1 MLHIKYENHLID
13 TVVTAKSFILCHRS
27 PIMRRL
33 LTTSIL
39 ILGIS
44 SVVSQLVVVR
54 EFLAVFGG
62 NELTFGIILANW
74 TLLTGIGSYLGRKI
88 TPSRRTLIFLH
99 IGLGV
104 LPLTQLVL
112 LRVTKTMLF
121 ISGEVADPAELFA
134 WSFILLAPFCLISGG
149 FLIVACSLFAQK
161 KQPSDIGD
169 VYIIDSLGDIAGGAL
184 FSFLL
189 VYVFS
194 QVQIACILLVANV
207 SMALTTSFSLKSRLV
222 VVCAVILVG
231 LGAITTGI
239 DLNYGTVQTLYP
251 GQSVLHQESSLY
263 GNIVVT
269 RLDSQITIY
278 ENGTPF
284 FSTGDVI
291 AREETVHYP
300 MVQRDEPFSTVLL
313 LGGGAS
319 GTIQEVLKYPAA
331 VDYVELD
338 PSIIAISQT
347 YTKNLSGAN
356 IFEMDARKYV
366 KEASTVYDVIIV
378 DVPDPDS
385 AQINRLYTVE
395 FFEEAKRIL
404 AENGI
409 FSTSVSASPNYMGES
424 TRQLNSSL
432 YRSLKSIFKNVII
445 IPGRSI
451 YFLASDGNLTY
462 NIAQVIEEKAIPT
475 QYVNKYYLSGTI
487 TEDRIEMVQ
496 ASATE
501 TVAENT
507 DFNPQAYYYYLL
519 FWMSQFRSHFLVF
532 LVVIA
537 LLVVVLAIRIAP
549 HPVPLALVTTGFA
562 GTSLEVVLVLGFQ
575 ILYGYVYSQI
585 GILVTSF
592 LIGLVLGAFY
602 INRTQKICH
611 KHSLVIMEGLL
622 AGFAVFT
629 GIILPHM
636 TQAFFPMV
644 IGVLGAFVGAE
655 FPLASR
661 LYYRDIQVTAATLYS
676 ADLLGGCLGAL
687 VVSAL
692 LVPVLGVLWVCFLV
706 GALVFMSGLLV
717 LWKG

>member
-1 MLHIKYENHLID
+1 MK
-13 TVVTAKSFILCHRS
+13 
-27 PIMRRL
+27 RL
-33 LTTSIL
+33 LIASIL

-74 TLLTGIGSYLGRKI
+74 TLLTGIGSYLGKKI
-88 TPSRRTLIFLH
+88 EPSQRTLIFLH

-112 LRVTKTMLF
+112 LRVTKTVLF
-121 ISGEVADPAELFA
+121 ISGEVADPTELFA
-134 WSFILLAPFCLISGG
+134 WSFALLAPLCLISGG
-149 FLIVACSLFAQK
+149 FLIVACSLYAQK
-161 KQPSDIGD
+161 EQPSDIGN

-189 VYVFS
+189 VYFLS
-194 QVQIACILLVANV
+194 QIQIAYVLLVANV
-207 SMALTTSFSLKSRLV
+207 SMALITSFSSRSKLAI
-222 VVCAVILVG
+222 VCAVILVG
-231 LGAITTGI
+231 LGVITTGI
-239 DLNYGTVQTLYP
+239 DLNHITIQALYP
-251 GQSVLHQESSLY
+251 GQSILHQESSLY

-291 AREETVHYP
+291 TREETVHYP
-300 MVQRDEPFSTVLL
+300 MVQRDKPFYTVLL

-338 PSIIAISQT
+338 PSIITVSQT
-347 YTKNLSGAN
+347 YTENLSGAR

-366 KEASTVYDVIIV
+366 KEANTVYDVIIV

-395 FFEEAKRIL
+395 FFREAKKIL

-409 FSTSVSASPNYMGES
+409 FSTSVRASPNYMGNP

-432 YRSLKSIFKNVII
+432 YRSLKSVFKNVII
-445 IPGRSI
+445 IPGNSL
-451 YFLASDGNLTY
+451 YFLASDGSLTY
-462 NIAQVIEEKAIPT
+462 DIAQKIDEKGIPT
-475 QYVNKYYLSGTI
+475 QYVNKYYLSGVI

-496 ASATE
+496 TSAAE
-501 TVAENT
+501 HVAENT
-507 DFNPQAYYYYLL
+507 DFNPQAYLYYLS

-532 LVVIA
+532 LVMVAI
-537 LLVVVLAIRIAP
+537 LVVILAVRIAP

-562 GTSLEVVLVLGFQ
+562 GTALEVVLVLGFQ

-585 GILVTSF
+585 GILITSF
-592 LIGLVLGAFY
+592 LVGLIGGAFY
-602 INRTQKICH
+602 INRTPEISR
-611 KHSLVIMEGLL
+611 KHYLVIMEGLL
-622 AGFAVFT
+622 AGIAVIT
-629 GIILPHM
+629 GILLPHM
-636 TQAFFPMV
+636 TRASFPVV
-644 IGVLGAFVGAE
+644 IGTVGALVGSE

-661 LYYRDIQVTAATLYS
+661 LYYRDVQATASALYS

-687 VVSAL
+687 VVSTL
-692 LVPVLGVLWVCFLV
+692 LVPLLGIIMVCFSV
-706 GALVFMSGLLV
+706 GALAVMSGLLV